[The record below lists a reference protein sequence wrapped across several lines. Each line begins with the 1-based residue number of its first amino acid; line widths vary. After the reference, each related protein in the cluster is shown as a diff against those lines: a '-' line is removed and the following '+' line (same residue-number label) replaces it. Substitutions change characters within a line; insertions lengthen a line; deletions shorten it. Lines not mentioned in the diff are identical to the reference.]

1 MTTNRDGS
9 RCSTSR
15 FATIFDIS
23 AHPRASTL
31 IALKVALET
40 AGVEFVAD
48 GAGLM
53 SAGLRKGGVLTA
65 SSRSLE

>member
-1 MTTNRDGS
+1 
-9 RCSTSR
+9 
-15 FATIFDIS
+15 
-23 AHPRASTL
+23 L
-31 IALKVALET
+31 IRHSALET

-48 GAGLM
+48 RAGLI